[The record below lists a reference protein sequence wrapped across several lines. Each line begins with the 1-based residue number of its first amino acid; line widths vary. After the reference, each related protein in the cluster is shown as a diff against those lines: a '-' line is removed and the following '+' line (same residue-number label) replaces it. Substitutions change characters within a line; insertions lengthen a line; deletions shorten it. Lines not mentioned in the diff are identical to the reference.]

1 MPRIGT
7 PPKPAGTPAEN
18 LYLSAREA
26 AAELGVSLAT
36 LYAYVSRDLI
46 RSEPVP
52 DTRARRYRAEDVRA
66 LKRRRMERG
75 ADTQSAADTARASM
89 SFGGQPVLDSAISL
103 IADGKLYYRGSEA
116 TLLARTSS
124 LEQVA
129 ALIWGCRDFQP
140 FTRDTVP
147 KMSPALEELAARLA
161 QAPRIE
167 RCLALL
173 PLAALDDPAVYNM
186 TDRGLAA
193 TGARLLRFVAA
204 VIAGVPPS
212 PEPVHAVLARAL
224 TFGDRRASE
233 LIRAALILCADH
245 ELNASAFTV
254 RCVAG
259 TGATLYAAAQA
270 GICAA
275 QGPRH
280 GGLSGR
286 VEGFLAD
293 MANRQDAGDAV
304 LQRLKDNDPVPGFGH
319 PLYPEGDP
327 RAAALIALMR
337 ETHGDDPA
345 FVRSQKIIEIM
356 EEAGG
361 LAPNIDFAIGALG
374 ASLRMPRGA
383 GLSLFVLGRLAG
395 WIGHA
400 IEQYRSGQ
408 MIRPRARYTGEAPR

>member
-1 MPRIGT
+1 MAR
-7 PPKPAGTPAEN
+7 KPGNRPES

-26 AAELGVSLAT
+26 AAELGISLAS

-52 DTRARRYRAEDVRA
+52 GSRARRYRAEDVR
-66 LKRRRMERG
+66 LLKKRRV
-75 ADTQSAADTARASM
+75 SAENPALSTSL
-89 SFGGQPVLDSAISL
+89 SFGLPVMDSAITL
-103 IADGKLYYRGSEA
+103 IADGQLHYRGSDA
-116 TLLARTSS
+116 TALARTSS

-129 ALIWGCRDFQP
+129 ALLWGAREQP
-140 FTRDTVP
+140 FTREAVLRP
-147 KMSPALEELAARLA
+147 SAALQKMAESLAKS
-161 QAPRIE
+161 PRIE

-173 PLAALDDPAVYNM
+173 PLAALEDAAVYNM
-186 TDRGLAA
+186 TDQGLAA
-193 TGARLLRFVAA
+193 TGARLMRFVGA
-204 VIAGVPPS
+204 VISGAEQPS
-212 PEPVHAVLARAL
+212 DKPLHEVLTRAL
-224 TFGDRRASE
+224 TQGEKPASE
-233 LIRAALILCADH
+233 LIRAALVLCADH

-259 TGATLYAAAQA
+259 TGATLYAAVQA

-286 VEGFLAD
+286 VESLLLD
-293 MANRQDAGDAV
+293 MANRQDVEDAV

-327 RAAALIALMR
+327 RAKALISMLK
-337 ETHGDDPA
+337 EKYGDDA
-345 FVRSQKIIEIM
+345 NFLRAQRILRVM

-361 LAPNIDFAIGALG
+361 LKANIDFAIAAMGAVLH
-374 ASLRMPRGA
+374 LPRGA
-383 GLSLFVLGRLAG
+383 GLSIFVLGRTAG

-400 IEQYRSGQ
+400 IEQYRTGT